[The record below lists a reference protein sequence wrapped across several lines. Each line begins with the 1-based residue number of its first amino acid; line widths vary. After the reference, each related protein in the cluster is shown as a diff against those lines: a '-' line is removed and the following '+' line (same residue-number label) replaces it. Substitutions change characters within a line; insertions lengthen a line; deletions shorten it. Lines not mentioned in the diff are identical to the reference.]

1 MASDMASEL
10 IDRAKEGDA
19 AAIAALL
26 TRALKPQGI
35 AVRGDRH
42 SYCLQ
47 LWLRGPT
54 LPPQGAT
61 VAYVQQ
67 FVQRLGLEDIG
78 ILQLHG
84 EQGDGPEQ
92 SWYSEISLLGDGKV
106 APDKAAPLPLDQ
118 LTAPVLLGDGKVAP
132 DKAAPL
138 SPDQPTVPALNAL
151 TSRLHQAG
159 LAAQVTLQGH
169 ELQVRW
175 PAVRV
180 ANPKQAMAQVYQLLT
195 TRYLTDPDLEAIETL
210 VVMGLSRSGQV
221 SWQYR
226 RSLPRRSTA
235 VDDTDLMSFQ
245 NRYSNVFIFPAL
257 MVLGMVMNS
266 LPTLDRLLWGIKI
279 WIHEFGHATVAWLS
293 GRRAIPLPVGWTNV
307 DPQRSLLVYLLV
319 LTLLGLLFWAGR
331 REQKRWPMGLAL
343 ALALVQFWCTWVL
356 SPQTFDMLLAFG
368 GIGGELYLSTLLMV
382 GFYFP
387 MPNYWRW
394 DFYRFPV
401 VLGAAFTFWGQFGLW
416 QQIRRGRA
424 SIPFGG
430 LWGDPDHGDMNILIN
445 HHGWTPGDIIGT
457 YSMVA
462 HLCLLALVGVYGY
475 VLYRRHR
482 HDWAGL
488 RQRWI
493 RP

>member
-1 MASDMASEL
+1 MASEL

-19 AAIAALL
+19 AAIATLL
-26 TRALKPQGI
+26 TRALAPQGI
-35 AVRGDRH
+35 AVRGERH

-47 LWLRGPT
+47 LWLRGAT

-61 VAYVQQ
+61 VAYVRQ
-67 FVQRLGLEDIG
+67 FVQRLGLGEIG
-78 ILQLHG
+78 IVQLHG
-84 EQGDGPEQ
+84 EQRDGPGL
-92 SWYSEISLLGDGKV
+92 SWYSEFSLLGDGAV
-106 APDKAAPLPLDQ
+106 APDKAAPLPPDPPTAPA
-118 LTAPVLLGDGKVAP
+118 LTA
-132 DKAAPL
+132 
-138 SPDQPTVPALNAL
+138 L
-151 TSRLHQAG
+151 TFRLHQAG
-159 LAAQVTLQGH
+159 LAAQITLQGT
-169 ELQVRW
+169 ELQVCW

-195 TRYLTDPDLEAIETL
+195 TQYLTDPDLGAIETL

-221 SWQYR
+221 IWQHSR
-226 RSLPRRSTA
+226 PLPQRSTA

-245 NRYSNVFIFPAL
+245 NRYSNALIFPAL
-257 MVLGMVMNS
+257 MVLGMVMNG

-279 WIHEFGHATVAWLS
+279 WIHEFGHATVAWLA

-319 LTLLGLLFWAGR
+319 LTLLGLLFWAGQ
-331 REQKRWPMGLAL
+331 REQKRWPMVLAIAL
-343 ALALVQFWCTWVL
+343 ALIQFWLTWVL
-356 SPQTFDMLLAFG
+356 PPQTFDMLLAFG

-387 MPNYWRW
+387 MPDYWRW

-430 LWGDPDHGDMNILIN
+430 LWGDPDHGDMNILVN
-445 HHGWTPGDIIGT
+445 HHGWTPGDIIST
-457 YSMVA
+457 YSTVA
-462 HLCLLALVGVYGY
+462 HLCLLALIGVYGY

-482 HDWAGL
+482 YDWRLL
-488 RQRWI
+488 RPWI
-493 RP
+493 GR